1 MTDLFKWIM
10 LIIATERAVELVID
24 SKIFE
29 PIRVVIKRWAYPDTP
44 PNDNLMQHFRVML
57 DYLLNCGYCLSV
69 WVGAIF
75 ALIAPSVFESSV
87 INWAVSTLVLHGASN
102 YYHVIYELVRRGRVK
117 THDINLN
124 IVIEDEK
131 EQGE

>member
-1 MTDLFKWIM
+1 MTDLFKWII
-10 LIIATERAVELVID
+10 LIIATERAVELIIE

-29 PIRVVIKRWAYPDTP
+29 PLRVVIKRWAYPDIP
-44 PNDNLMQHFRVML
+44 PEDNWVQHFRVML

-75 ALIAPSVFESSV
+75 AMVTPSVFESGIV
-87 INWAVSTLVLHGASN
+87 NWAVSTLVLHGGSN
-102 YYHVIYELVRRGRVK
+102 FYHVIYELVRRGRVK
-117 THDINLN
+117 TFDINLN
-124 IVIEDEK
+124 IEIT